1 MISETDSNT
10 SWLDDIKELI
20 RKKREENLALQKVQ
34 ESLQSIGKGRDIT
47 LEIPEDEDQLND
59 ITIKDQPVIT
69 KTINTNQKQKL

>member
-47 LEIPEDEDQLND
+47 PEIPEDEDQLND